1 MKPLVDVEV
10 TGEISVIKHVYS
22 AANKLG
28 VVINRHNPQMI
39 KGDLPVVWLLNRLL
53 DAYGSLGAMSR
64 VKCVLNSEEH
74 DSIITIAMSSI
85 LDKNN
90 RYTDWYNE
98 PPVSLTLEI
107 SVNKNEMILSCQ
119 EYMNGKR
126 KSGGHMS
133 IFIDKKGDE

>member
-10 TGEISVIKHVYS
+10 MGELSVIKHVYS

-28 VVINRHNPQMI
+28 VVINRHNPQMV
-39 KGDLPVVWLLNRLL
+39 KGDLPVVWLLNKLL
-53 DAYGSLGAMSR
+53 DAYGSLGALSR

-74 DSIITIAMSSI
+74 DGVITIVMSSI

-90 RYTDWYNE
+90 RYTDWYDKSS
-98 PPVSLTLEI
+98 VSLTLEI

-119 EYMNGKR
+119 DYVNGKR
-126 KSGGHMS
+126 KSGGHIP
-133 IFIDKKGDE
+133 IFIDKKGDV